1 MNTTSGQQQP
11 LRGTEERTMDGS
23 LRILTLGCALG
34 AGAMGG
40 VFFAFSTFVM
50 RGLDRLPPAAGLA
63 AMQQINIT
71 AVSPAFL
78 LGLFGTA
85 AGCVGL
91 AVYGARNLSSG
102 TGQLILAGSLL
113 YLVGTIGLTIAY
125 HVPRNDAL
133 AVLDP
138 TAPGS
143 AVTWATYVTEW
154 TRANHVRTV
163 AALAAAATFTLALA
177 RRT

>member
-1 MNTTSGQQQP
+1 MN
-11 LRGTEERTMDGS
+11 GS

-50 RGLDRLPPAAGLA
+50 RGLDRLPAAQGVA

-71 AVSPAFL
+71 AVSPAFMV
-78 LGLFGTA
+78 GLFGTA
-85 AGCVGL
+85 AACVGL
-91 AVYGARNLSSG
+91 AVHGARTWNSG
-102 TGQLILAGSLL
+102 EGRLLVTGAAL

-133 AVLDP
+133 AALDP
-138 TAPGS
+138 TSPDAL
-143 AVTWATYVTEW
+143 ATWSSYVTEW

-163 AALAAAATFTLALA
+163 SALGAAAAFMIALA
-177 RRT
+177 RPT